1 MAKAI
6 DKPFNSSLSVEAERD
21 VGVAVED
28 WASNLKSTRRV
39 SPHTYG
45 AYTHEA
51 ELFFAFLHDHLGV
64 PAGLN
69 DLKAL
74 RPADFRGYLA
84 KRRSGNGDK
93 PLANR
98 SVARALSALR
108 SLFRYLDRQKI
119 VSNAALSTLR
129 APKIPHAVPK
139 PLSAEDTK
147 RAIADID
154 LNDGEAWVNAR
165 DVAIITL
172 LYGCGLRISEALN
185 MNGADIPKGDSMTI
199 TGKGNKT
206 RLVPVLAVVRDAI
219 DAYMTLCPFA
229 IEKDGP
235 LFYGV
240 KGKRLNPR
248 MVQRLMQLTRSRLG
262 LPDSATPHA
271 LRHSFA
277 THLLAGGGDLRTI
290 QELLGHASLS
300 TTQMYTDVDTEQLLS
315 VYEKAHPR
323 DK

>member
-1 MAKAI
+1 MA
-6 DKPFNSSLSVEAERD
+6 EAAKRTDPDALTFEATRD
-21 VGVAVED
+21 VCKAAEA
-28 WASNLKSTRRV
+28 WADNLKSTRRV
-39 SPHTYG
+39 SPHTFE

-51 ELFFAFLHDHLGV
+51 SLFFAFLHDHLGQ
-64 PAGLN
+64 PASLK
-69 DLKAL
+69 DLKEL
-74 RPADFRGYLA
+74 RPADFRAYLA
-84 KRRSGNGDK
+84 KRRAGTGDK

-119 VSNAALSTLR
+119 VSNAALGTLR

-139 PLSAEDTK
+139 PLSVDDAE
-147 RAIADID
+147 RAIDDID
-154 LNDGEAWVNAR
+154 LNDSEAWVNAR

-185 MNGADIPKGDSMTI
+185 MNGSDVPTGDSMTI
-199 TGKGNKT
+199 IGKGNKT
-206 RLVPVLAVVRDAI
+206 RLVPVLSIVRDAI
-219 DAYMTLCPFA
+219 QTYTDLCPYA
-229 IEKDGP
+229 IEKDSP
-235 LFYGV
+235 LFFGV

-300 TTQMYTDVDTEQLLS
+300 TTQMYTDVDTEHLLS
-315 VYEKAHPR
+315 VYNKAHPR
-323 DK
+323 KK